1 MRWIPAISGAI
12 ATAAAL
18 LVLTSVPQGEAT
30 GVVSAPIVTSVDP
43 VAPTTSASMAD
54 VAPPVA
60 PGVPELGESVAN
72 VLADGGFTEFVGS
85 TELGQTLPKSVVDL
99 LVAEEIV
106 LVVPDNGD
114 S

>member
-18 LVLTSVPQGEAT
+18 LVLASVPQGEDT
-30 GVVSAPIVTSVDP
+30 EVVSAPIVTSVDL
-43 VAPTTSASMAD
+43 VATTTSAPMAD
-54 VAPPVA
+54 VAPPVV
-60 PGVPELGESVAN
+60 PDVPELGESVAN

-106 LVVPDNGD
+106 LVVPDSGD

>member
-1 MRWIPAISGAI
+1 
-12 ATAAAL
+12 
-18 LVLTSVPQGEAT
+18 V
-30 GVVSAPIVTSVDP
+30 VTSVDL
-43 VAPTTSASMAD
+43 VAPTTSVPLAD

-60 PGVPELGESVAN
+60 PEVPELGESVAN

-106 LVVPDNGD
+106 LVVPDSGD